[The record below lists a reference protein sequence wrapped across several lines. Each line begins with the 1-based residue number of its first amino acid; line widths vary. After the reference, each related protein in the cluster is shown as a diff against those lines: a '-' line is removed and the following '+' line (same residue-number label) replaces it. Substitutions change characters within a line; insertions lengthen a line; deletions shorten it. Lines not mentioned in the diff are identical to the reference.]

1 MTKFWEATEVE
12 ELTRLWPEG
21 SYIEIS
27 RSIPDKSIEHCKNK
41 AGRMGIRRKMY
52 DKTSRKQKRNKV
64 LSKVER
70 HHRNMIR
77 KYFGERA
84 LQEHIMAQARGNA

>member
-1 MTKFWEATEVE
+1 MTKVWEATEVE
-12 ELTRLWPEG
+12 ALTRLWPEG

-27 RSIPDKSIEHCKNK
+27 RSIPDKSIEQCKNK
-41 AGRMGIRRKMY
+41 AGRMGIRRKLY
-52 DKTSRKQKRNKV
+52 EQTTRKRKANKV

-77 KYFGERA
+77 KYFGGRA
-84 LQEHIMAQARGNA
+84 LQEHIQAQQGNA